1 MRNWILL
8 TEKKNQLNTVILKQ
22 QLQER
27 RVGRGK
33 VKGER
38 KREEKEKQLQLDY
51 PETFLS
57 KMSFCC

>member
-1 MRNWILL
+1 MSRKRRNSF
-8 TEKKNQLNTVILKQ
+8 EA
-22 QLQER
+22 LQ
-27 RVGRGK
+27 VVDK
-33 VKGER
+33 